1 MMITWTQVY
10 VGKDKRLYND
20 RCWHGV
26 IQLGKKK
33 KKKKK
38 KRSMIIIIICTVLL
52 HICTN

>member
-10 VGKDKRLYND
+10 VGKDKHLYND

-38 KRSMIIIIICTVLL
+38 INDNNNNNMYCTAAYM
-52 HICTN
+52 H

>member
-38 KRSMIIIIICTVLL
+38 KINDYNNNMYCTAAYM
-52 HICTN
+52 H